1 MMKFAPGRQL
11 LRPHSEPSTPSS
23 PLSTISSLQRSRT
36 PSARQRWSPTLSLT
50 QLERKRMQHELDTSQ
65 SELRTKRRKL
75 EAVEV
80 ELDMKQASGTI
91 VEQTDSS
98 TRVLKSIAV
107 AAAAS

>member
-1 MMKFAPGRQL
+1 MPRCVVPRVEYERVL
-11 LRPHSEPSTPSS
+11 
-23 PLSTISSLQRSRT
+23 
-36 PSARQRWSPTLSLT
+36 
-50 QLERKRMQHELDTSQ
+50 LERKRMQHELDTSQ

>member
-1 MMKFAPGRQL
+1 
-11 LRPHSEPSTPSS
+11 
-23 PLSTISSLQRSRT
+23 
-36 PSARQRWSPTLSLT
+36 
-50 QLERKRMQHELDTSQ
+50 MQHELDTSQ